1 MIENKKD
8 SAEKNKPIRRLWA
21 QNLLEITVFIKG
33 DK

>member
-1 MIENKKD
+1 MIEKQKGF
-8 SAEKNKPIRRLWA
+8 SRKNKPIRRLWA